1 MAVLVRRPE
10 ESMLRMTALLA
21 TGNQAKFHPIV
32 TSDAFS
38 ADAFSLLPNSNT
50 RHVSY

>member
-1 MAVLVRRPE
+1 MAVLARHPE
-10 ESMLRMTALLA
+10 ESMSRMTALA
-21 TGNQAKFHPIV
+21 TGNPAGVHPFV
-32 TSDAFS
+32 PLDSFS